1 MAGKIGQ
8 IVGAFLVTVVS
19 ASPSAPAEAPQNL
32 MMQGSD
38 GVSVQNGE
46 KSASISFWR
55 PTGGVTQIGLE
66 HLDFSP
72 SAYVTMITASGP
84 TRQDAAMVAATLQT
98 FTTLSQQSSFVD
110 HESITFAYNQIKP
123 TYVISELER
132 AKLISP
138 VEAQAARTAFYG
150 LETRVNPD
158 PTTQRR

>member
-1 MAGKIGQ
+1 
-8 IVGAFLVTVVS
+8 
-19 ASPSAPAEAPQNL
+19 
-32 MMQGSD
+32 
-38 GVSVQNGE
+38 
-46 KSASISFWR
+46 
-55 PTGGVTQIGLE
+55 
-66 HLDFSP
+66 
-72 SAYVTMITASGP
+72 
-84 TRQDAAMVAATLQT
+84 MVAATLQT